1 MTIEIPID
9 FWDPSR
15 GGAEGY
21 LWRLSRGLIARGHRL
36 RVLCLGSNPRF
47 EEGISIEKLA
57 VPRWPRWRRELALAR
72 EALGRRQSGGA
83 DVTLAVR
90 HALEADVY
98 QPHGGPFRTAVR
110 ESLAGV
116 KPALLR
122 RTKLLLRY
130 LRPAT
135 RALLRLDR
143 EILLRSR
150 GLVTVSLSRKVE
162 DEFRRA
168 YPGVS
173 FRFERI
179 YNGVDLDEFHDRD
192 RPERARA
199 LRERF
204 AIPGGRTVALF
215 VGHKFGPKGLADAIT
230 ALAGLPDFHLV
241 VLGSG
246 RKKAFERLARSLGM
260 QGRLDFAGQ
269 SVEPR
274 GFYAGAEVLLHP
286 TYYDPCSLSVLESL
300 ACGTPVITTT
310 ANGASELMESGRE
323 GYVIAPGDPASLAR
337 AARAVAADWNG
348 FHQRALERAKDL
360 SFHHHLDSMERVLL
374 RAAEER
380 RRRRESP

>member
-1 MTIEIPID
+1 M
-9 FWDPSR
+9 
-15 GGAEGY
+15 
-21 LWRLSRGLIARGHRL
+21 
-36 RVLCLGSNPRF
+36 RVLCLESNPAF
-47 EEGISIEKLA
+47 EDGLTIERLP
-57 VPRWPRWRRELALAR
+57 VPRWPRWRRELGLAR
-72 EALGRRQSGGA
+72 AALERRRSGGA

-110 ESLAGV
+110 ESLSGV
-116 KPALLR
+116 KPALFR
-122 RTKLLLRY
+122 RTKLLLRL

-135 RALLRLDR
+135 RSLLWLDR

-150 GLVTVSLSRKVE
+150 GLVLVSLSRKVE
-162 DEFRRA
+162 EEFRSA

-192 RPERARA
+192 RTDSERA

-204 AIPGGRTVALF
+204 AIPEGRPVALF
-215 VGHKFGPKGLADAIT
+215 VGHKFGPKGLADAVS
-230 ALAGLPDFHLV
+230 ALARAPAFHLV

-246 RKKAFERLARSLGM
+246 RKSAFESLARSLGM
-260 QGRLDFAGQ
+260 EGRIHFAGP
-269 SVEPR
+269 SAAPR
-274 GFYAGAEVLLHP
+274 AFYAGSQLLVHP

-310 ANGASELMESGRE
+310 ANGAAELLESGRE
-323 GYVIAPGDPASLAR
+323 GYVIPPGDPPALAR
-337 AARAVAADWNG
+337 AAEAIAADWHA
-348 FHQRALERAKDL
+348 FHARALDRSKAL
-360 SFHHHLDSMERVLL
+360 SFHHHLDAMERVLL

-380 RRRRESP
+380 RKASS